1 MKQEYTWGE
10 IRKHSRPTDLHLVIE
25 GKVYDVTKFQHEH
38 PGGEDFLLDQGGTD
52 VTELFKDAGHS
63 DEANAMLVTLEIGI
77 VRVEDQKGA
86 NAAPERLPTNIRPVE
101 QTNRGDG
108 ALGPSSLVAIV
119 VLVCAIWFWLS
130 PNLGLMTHG

>member
-1 MKQEYTWGE
+1 MKQEYAWSE

-63 DEANAMLVTLEIGI
+63 NEANAILAILEIGT
-77 VRVEDQKGA
+77 VKTQDQKGA
-86 NAAPERLPTNIRPVE
+86 NVASERLPTNVRPVE
-101 QTNRGDG
+101 QTNGGNG
-108 ALGPSSLVAIV
+108 ALGFSTLAAMV
-119 VLVCAIWFWLS
+119 VVCAIWFWLS